1 MESRYSSTG
10 KASEAAVKTIE
21 AHFVNAD
28 AALQVVVCYPFVL
41 CSVFAPMRSINLLP

>member
-10 KASEAAVKTIE
+10 KASEAAVKAIE

-28 AALQVVVCYPFVL
+28 AALQVVCYPFVL
-41 CSVFAPMRSINLLP
+41 CSVCAPMRSINLLP